1 MSNRFALAWGT
12 DGTESGRQFAWV
24 SIGGVTL
31 GEIPIDADDANL
43 QKKQMVPLEEYG
55 AKIQALIETKLGRPL
70 TDREGRRGLEHRET
84 RDELARLRDVEKWK
98 NLLNPP
104 PAPYTGNPYALRIAQ
119 EEEERERKSDPKMYD
134 LKQAK
139 LKWDADQ
146 KAAEEW
152 AAKLADPKRQAAV
165 QQATHNLVDLLFDER
180 SFVTQGVIDEARFL
194 LDFAK
199 TGDLETL
206 GNMTASLSK
215 RLATVLLQQKASAQA
230 EHERLQREIDR
241 LNRPTDL

>member
-1 MSNRFALAWGT
+1 
-12 DGTESGRQFAWV
+12 
-24 SIGGVTL
+24 VTL

-43 QKKQMVPLEEYG
+43 QKKQMVPLEQYG
-55 AKIQALIETKLGRPL
+55 AKVQAAIEAKLGRPL

-84 RDELARLRDVEKWK
+84 RDELARLRDNEKWK
-98 NLLNPP
+98 TLLNPP
-104 PAPYTGNPYALRIAQ
+104 PAPYTGNPYDLRIAQ
-119 EEEERERKSDPKMYD
+119 EMEERERKTDPKLFD

-139 LKWDADQ
+139 LKWDTDQ
-146 KAAEEW
+146 KAAKEW

-180 SFVTQGVIDEARFL
+180 PFVTQAVVDEARFL

-206 GNMTASLSK
+206 GNMTNNLSK
-215 RLATVLLQQKASAQA
+215 RLPALVTPGRA
-230 EHERLQREIDR
+230 R
-241 LNRPTDL
+241 